1 MYYYENPLNH
11 DRYQVPVEL
20 VDTNLPVYLDEAE
33 NIWHKGEIL
42 ENSSSGSSRSSSSL
56 EAQQVTHSIQR
67 IVTNQSIPSSTT
79 SINLGKTVKLDDM
92 YNLKFLTPD
101 FKFVGNNLPEDKD
114 ILERRDN
121 IRGINLINLIEELR
135 RVNPYGKFYA
145 ENLTHGEDGFLL

>member
-1 MYYYENPLNH
+1 M
-11 DRYQVPVEL
+11 
-20 VDTNLPVYLDEAE
+20 
-33 NIWHKGEIL
+33 L

-56 EAQQVTHSIQR
+56 EPQQVTHSIQR

-79 SINLGKTVKLDDM
+79 SINLGRTVKLDDM

-101 FKFVGNNLPEDKD
+101 FKFLGNNLPEDKD

-145 ENLTHGEDGFLL
+145 